1 MDIIKG
7 LGLSSDTEY
16 FQTQSYV
23 FYLDVL
29 QWSYGA
35 NKVKTWAD
43 IMTLAPVLVIVGIML
58 RPKGAKLG
66 TKLFGSTDMMEL

>member
-1 MDIIKG
+1 M
-7 LGLSSDTEY
+7 
-16 FQTQSYV
+16 
-23 FYLDVL
+23 VL
-29 QWSYGA
+29 WGQQ
-35 NKVKTWAD
+35 NKTWAD